1 LLTEAFS
8 AARLDA
14 QLADAT
20 RLFLADR
27 SRNRWQGNGL
37 AVSSIFKWYGD
48 DFKLV
53 GGLNAFFASQAD
65 ALGLNAA
72 QRRQLL
78 EGRVD
83 IEFLDYDWKLNKVNR
98 AR

>member
-1 LLTEAFS
+1 
-8 AARLDA
+8 
-14 QLADAT
+14 
-20 RLFLADR
+20 LFLADR